1 MGELGVQLRC
11 VLDDAVWQ
19 MNLQTFPLPKLV
31 GHGHGHGYESRRRKL
46 AHRVAKIEREAAAR
60 SELTSTDEEARFNLI
75 DVDAVAS
82 RPRGQLINN

>member
-1 MGELGVQLRC
+1 MGGLEVQLRC

-46 AHRVAKIEREAAAR
+46 AHRRAKIEREDAGK
-60 SELTSTDEEARFNLI
+60 SEWSKLTSTGRRLALI
-75 DVDAVAS
+75 
-82 RPRGQLINN
+82 